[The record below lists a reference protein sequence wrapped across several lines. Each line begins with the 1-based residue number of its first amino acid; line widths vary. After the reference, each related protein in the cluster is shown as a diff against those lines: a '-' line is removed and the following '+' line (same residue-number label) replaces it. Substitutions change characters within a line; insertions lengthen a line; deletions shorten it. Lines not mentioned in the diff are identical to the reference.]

1 MQFQQYEKYKPSG
14 IDWLGEIPEGWEVK
28 RLKDVISIPLS
39 YGANESALEDNPD
52 YPRYIR
58 ITDFSDE
65 KIRDD
70 IFVSLAPSIAN
81 NYLLQENDILFAR
94 SGATVGKSFI
104 FRNYEGK
111 ACYAGYLIKVRNKKK
126 IVNSDFLYKFTK
138 TYKYSD
144 WTKHIQIKSTIE
156 NISAEKYGYFLHIP
170 IPPLQTQTA
179 IAKYLDQ
186 QTTLID
192 RKIELFKA
200 KKQSYL
206 ELKQTLINEVVTG
219 GLDKT
224 AEMKDS
230 EIEWIGQI
238 PKHWELKR
246 GKDLF
251 KYIKK
256 INKQLECKNVL
267 SLTYNGVINKDY
279 NTKAGLNPE
288 SYETY
293 QFVDKNDLIFKLID
307 LENIKTSRVGIVHEH
322 GIMSSAYIRLK
333 SNKSF
338 NKYFYYLY
346 FYYYKIN
353 LFNYLG
359 GGVRSTINFST
370 LLEIS
375 IIIPKKSEQIAIAN
389 YLDEKT
395 NKIDQIIKKIDENVL
410 ALQEFRKT
418 LINNV
423 VTGKVKV
430 L

>member
-1 MQFQQYEKYKPSG
+1 MTSNINQLTIGTLHKLTVVAP
-14 IDWLGEIPEGWEVK
+14 
-28 RLKDVISIPLS
+28 KD
-39 YGANESALEDNPD
+39 
-52 YPRYIR
+52 R
-58 ITDFSDE
+58 I
-65 KIRDD
+65 
-70 IFVSLAPSIAN
+70 L
-81 NYLLQENDILFAR
+81 
-94 SGATVGKSFI
+94 
-104 FRNYEGK
+104 
-111 ACYAGYLIKVRNKKK
+111 
-126 IVNSDFLYKFTK
+126 
-138 TYKYSD
+138 
-144 WTKHIQIKSTIE
+144 
-156 NISAEKYGYFLHIP
+156 
-170 IPPLQTQTA
+170 QTA
-179 IAKYLDQ
+179 IVNYLDQ

-192 RKIELFKA
+192 RKIELLNA

-206 ELKQTLINEVVTG
+206 ELKQILIKEVVTG

-224 AEMKDS
+224 TEMKDS

-238 PKHWELKR
+238 PKHWELRR

-418 LINNV
+418 LINDV